1 MNQRDAVIVMEEIQK
16 KSTKL
21 HIAWFISL
29 FASSFKKKHPF
40 GGTNTAYVQILI
52 HSPKTNEPYSIL
64 VVWEDEPYSILFP
77 CKIWT
82 TKELFPLSTHDHC
95 ASMRQ
100 KPPSP
105 STTLS
110 LLLGFGWSKIASK
123 LKTNI
128 NIHLYFCW
136 ETSLM
141 ACFLVLKV
149 KSEFGV
155 YLFRFYYSVV
165 LVDVCFFLFAVT
177 QCHYLKERTVGRK
190 VFNCNSSPYR
200 LVQQRSIE
208 VLKQHS
214 LWVEYQVCVQHLLK
228 PVTSLLV
235 WLSLAGVEWLTD

>member
-1 MNQRDAVIVMEEIQK
+1 
-16 KSTKL
+16 
-21 HIAWFISL
+21 
-29 FASSFKKKHPF
+29 
-40 GGTNTAYVQILI
+40 
-52 HSPKTNEPYSIL
+52 
-64 VVWEDEPYSILFP
+64 
-77 CKIWT
+77 
-82 TKELFPLSTHDHC
+82 
-95 ASMRQ
+95 
-100 KPPSP
+100 
-105 STTLS
+105 
-110 LLLGFGWSKIASK
+110 
-123 LKTNI
+123 
-128 NIHLYFCW
+128 
-136 ETSLM
+136 M

-190 VFNCNSSPYR
+190 VFNSSYWPFR

-208 VLKQHS
+208 VLKQRS